1 MKKPPPTEKALIRAA
16 QRGDHRAFQS
26 LVAQH
31 TDQVR
36 RTVIGM
42 LGEGPVAEDVAQE
55 VFIRLFRSLDQFAGT
70 AQLSTYLHRVA
81 INLSLDTLKKQE
93 RRRRWQLPFGKNT
106 VQETSDLADPISWV
120 EQQELQDGI
129 ARALQQLSPDFRA
142 VVLLRLVQGYPVAET
157 ASMLGIPEGTVASR
171 LARAQQQLRHILRT
185 EGWS

>member
-1 MKKPPPTEKALIRAA
+1 
-16 QRGDHRAFQS
+16 
-26 LVAQH
+26 
-31 TDQVR
+31 
-36 RTVIGM
+36 
-42 LGEGPVAEDVAQE
+42 
-55 VFIRLFRSLDQFAGT
+55 
-70 AQLSTYLHRVA
+70 VA